1 MNQSSQPPQTL
12 KSLVEYYN
20 IPNLK
25 LNVSVG
31 IINIGGGGLTG
42 VPENCKQ
49 MYEIPRYNPT
59 NSSCD
64 VQKTWY
70 ENGHSID
77 EMPKII
83 YYPVGNAINDV
94 SNVFDSEEN
103 ILDCTMVGCVPNP
116 NLTII
121 LFMFPASWTFFQV
134 FQYIF
139 INSFP
144 FTKPKILTCSDGNPE
159 ICFSNDEL
167 EKTNKLFES
176 MSKSGFNICV
186 ASGDQGSTDG
196 NGTTALCVDFP
207 SCCPYVIAV
216 GGSNINPNDT
226 ESVWNF
232 GVDNTNTLWASVGGY
247 SSYYKTPP
255 YQVQRN
261 SNQRRSVPDVVM
273 HAGNTE
279 VNYYG
284 KKTTDYGTSFSSPLF
299 AGCLANIPNLNQYIN
314 PLMYSLP
321 KKYFNKEIYGNI
333 YSNQPSLPM
342 IEPVIVNNL
351 TIEVNEAA
359 FSNYNI
365 DTKISTLNYSMND
378 VLMIIDNHNVNNSIT
393 VGLNSYSGTI
403 LSVYFVALN
412 GEFKMG
418 SSLTSDF
425 TIKTRLESENTNTIP
440 LYVSSPENSDFNQC
454 NGLGSIKGNTFFK
467 KMTKILNPPNYDQIL
482 SGDVIIKKSRRI
494 KEYQYK
500 ITFSKKEMGA
510 VLEYQVFKTTTN
522 NDSRK
527 VRYQNATSWVKKNF
541 KQSNNN
547 NNNNTFKP
555 TVVMELHINNKLKKR
570 DCRYIFVMTN
580 AKIKHDK
587 VVFYASLS
595 PLQKY
600 SSGKKTKLIIPTGQF
615 KNARFDIDASER
627 RQRVATTSI

>member
-12 KSLVEYYN
+12 KSLAEYYN

-31 IINIGGGGLTG
+31 IISFGGGLTG
-42 VPENCKQ
+42 VPENCNQ

-77 EMPKII
+77 EMSKII
-83 YYPVGNAINDV
+83 YYPIGNVINDV
-94 SNVFDSEEN
+94 SNVFASEEN

-121 LFMFPASWTFFQV
+121 LFLFPTSWTNFQA

-144 FTKPKILTCSDGNPE
+144 FTKPKILSCSWGNPE
-159 ICFSNDEL
+159 IFYLNDEL

-176 MSKSGFNICV
+176 MSKNGFNICV
-186 ASGDQGSTDG
+186 ASGDEGSTDG

-232 GVDNTNTLWASVGGY
+232 GVWASVGGY
-247 SSYYKTPP
+247 SSYYKTPQ
-255 YQVQRN
+255 YQLQIN
-261 SNQRRSVPDVVM
+261 SNQHRSVPDVVM

-279 VNYYG
+279 VYYYG
-284 KKTTDYGTSFSSPLF
+284 QKTTDYGTSFSSPLF
-299 AGCLANIPNLNQYIN
+299 AGCLANIPNVNKFIN
-314 PLMYSLP
+314 PLLYSLP
-321 KKYFNKEIYGNI
+321 KKYFNKEIYGNN
-333 YSNQPSLPM
+333 YSNQPSFPM

-351 TIEVNEAA
+351 TIEVNDAA

-365 DTKISTLNYSMND
+365 DTKISNLNYSLNS
-378 VLMIIDNHNVNNSIT
+378 VLIIIDNHNENNSII
-393 VGLNSYSGTI
+393 VGVNSYSGTI
-403 LSVYFVALN
+403 LSVFFFSFN

-440 LYVSSPENSDFNQC
+440 LYVSSPDNSDFNQC
-454 NGLGSIKGNTFFK
+454 IGLGSIKGNTFFK
-467 KMTKILNPPNYDQIL
+467 KMTKILNPPNYDQVL
-482 SGDVIIKKSRRI
+482 SGDVTIKKSRRK

-500 ITFSKKEMGA
+500 ITFSKKEIGA

-522 NDSRK
+522 NDHRK
-527 VRYQNATSWVKKNF
+527 VRYQNAKSWVNKNF
-541 KQSNNN
+541 KQNNN
-547 NNNNTFKP
+547 NNNNDNNTFKP
-555 TVVMELHINNKLKKR
+555 TVVMELRINNR
-570 DCRYIFVMTN
+570 DCRYIFVMTD

-587 VVFYASLS
+587 VIFYASLS
-595 PLQKY
+595 PLQQY

-615 KNARFDIDASER
+615 KNARFDIDAR
-627 RQRVATTSI
+627 ATGRGGIATTSI

>member
-1 MNQSSQPPQTL
+1 MNQLSQPPQTL

-31 IINIGGGGLTG
+31 VISLGGGLTG
-42 VPENCKQ
+42 VPPNCNQ
-49 MYEIPRYNPT
+49 MYEMPLYNPT

-64 VQKTWY
+64 VQTTWY

-77 EMPKII
+77 EMPKLI
-83 YYPVGNAINDV
+83 YYPIDDVINDL
-94 SNVFDSEEN
+94 SDELTEEN
-103 ILDCTMVGCVPNP
+103 IADCTMVGCVPNP

-121 LFMFPASWTFFQV
+121 LFRFPASWTFYQV

-144 FTKPKILTCSDGNPE
+144 FTKPKILSCSWGNPE
-159 ICFSNDEL
+159 IVYSNDEL
-167 EKTNKLFES
+167 EKTNKLLES

-196 NGTTALCVDFP
+196 NGTTTLCVDFP

-226 ESVWNF
+226 ESVWNM

-247 SSYYKTPP
+247 SSYYKTPQ

-261 SNQRRSVPDVVM
+261 SNRYRSVPDVVM

-284 KKTTDYGTSFSSPLF
+284 KKTTDDGTSFSSPLF
-299 AGCLANIPNLNQYIN
+299 AGCMANIPNLNQFIN
-314 PLMYSLP
+314 PLIYSLP
-321 KKYFNKEIYGNI
+321 KKYFNKEIYGNN
-333 YSNQPSLPM
+333 YSNQPSLPI
-342 IEPVIVNNL
+342 IEPVTVNNL

-365 DTKISTLNYSMND
+365 DTKSLNLNYSTNNI
-378 VLMIIDNHNVNNSIT
+378 LIIIDNHNENNSIIA
-393 VGLNSYSGTI
+393 GFNSYSRTI
-403 LSVYFVALN
+403 LSVVFFELN

-425 TIKTRLESENTNTIP
+425 TIKVRLESKNTNTIP
-440 LYVSSPENSDFNQC
+440 LYVSNPENSDFNQC
-454 NGLGSIKGNTFFK
+454 IGLGSIKGNTFFK
-467 KMTKILNPPNYDQIL
+467 KMTKILNPPNYDQVL

-500 ITFSKKEMGA
+500 ITFSKKKMGA

-522 NDSRK
+522 NDHRK
-527 VRYQNATSWVKKNF
+527 VRYQNAKSWVKKNF
-541 KQSNNN
+541 KQNNN
-547 NNNNTFKP
+547 NNDNTFKP
-555 TVVMELHINNKLKKR
+555 TVVMELCLNNR
-570 DCRYIFVMTN
+570 DCRYIFVMTD

-587 VVFYASLS
+587 VIFYASLS
-595 PLQKY
+595 PLQQ
-600 SSGKKTKLIIPTGQF
+600 SSSVKKTKLIIPTGQF
-615 KNARFDIDASER
+615 KNARFDI
-627 RQRVATTSI
+627 